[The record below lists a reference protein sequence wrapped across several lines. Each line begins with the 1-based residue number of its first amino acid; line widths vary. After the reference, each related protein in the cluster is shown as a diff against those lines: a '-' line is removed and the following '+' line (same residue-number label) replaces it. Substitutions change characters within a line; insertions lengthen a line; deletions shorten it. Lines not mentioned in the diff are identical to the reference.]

1 LTDGPFFGKK
11 SILWITGETTQVFS
25 AGRGAEGE
33 TLGKGKLSGK
43 RTVVHCTPWREL
55 FAGHRRGK
63 PDASWAGVIS
73 QVKGQGSFGAIP
85 KFPFF
90 LEKFLV
96 FHEAVSRGGSN
107 GRFWR

>member
-1 LTDGPFFGKK
+1 
-11 SILWITGETTQVFS
+11 LWITGETTQVFS

-96 FHEAVSRGGSN
+96 FREAVSREGVN
-107 GRFWR
+107 GRFWRR